1 MLLVPVIYQLIAG
14 FRTQDKTIIKKI
26 AGQAVIMQVIGTLLA
41 YLIFMKIGE
50 DKLIA
55 IYAGFVF
62 FLSLIFLIFIQNI
75 IIYLRNNK

>member
-14 FRTQDKTIIKKI
+14 FRTQDKAVIKKI

-41 YLIFMKIGE
+41 YLIFLKIGE